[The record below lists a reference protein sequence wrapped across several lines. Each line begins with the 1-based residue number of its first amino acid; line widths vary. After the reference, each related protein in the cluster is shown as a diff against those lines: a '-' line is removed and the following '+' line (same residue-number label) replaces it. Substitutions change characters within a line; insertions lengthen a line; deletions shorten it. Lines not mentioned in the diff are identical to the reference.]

1 MPESTGHLSAVT
13 SGDVEV
19 FSRRLQAQ
27 GRDWLL
33 IEQRDDQHAH
43 LKFTGP
49 FEGRL
54 VVWDCQFATL
64 SALQAE
70 RNFIEIGPPQA
81 SGVPLSVGLSIARI
95 DKPAIEKMIIM
106 IRHYKNLGAGRH
118 EYGESQL

>member
-1 MPESTGHLSAVT
+1 MPEGTGHASAVT
-13 SGDVEV
+13 GGDVEV
-19 FSRRLQAQ
+19 FSRHLQAQ
-27 GRDWLL
+27 GRDWFL
-33 IEQRDDQHAH
+33 IDQRDDQHAH

-64 SALQAE
+64 NALQAP

-95 DKPAIEKMIIM
+95 DTPAIEKMIIM

-118 EYGESQL
+118 EYGESQC